1 MSDVKGLL
9 TSAWRRLS
17 NLCQTENGCFPFWGR
32 WESIVGMCRVY
43 VRNK

>member
-17 NLCQTENGCFPFWGR
+17 NLCQTENGCFPF
-32 WESIVGMCRVY
+32 
-43 VRNK
+43 